1 MKDFEVFF
9 KNNSAIM
16 ILIDAEN
23 GNITDANTAALNF
36 YGYSYQKMISLNIAE
51 INTLPQN
58 EIKKQFAGIIEG
70 KIATAF
76 YKHKIADGS
85 VKDIQAFTSSVIM
98 DNRTYIYSI
107 IQDITPLKIKEKEN
121 ARFEKIAGRLPGVVY
136 QYKLKPDGSSCFPY
150 ASEAIKKIYNVNPE
164 DVREDASVVFKR
176 IHPKDMDHVAA
187 SIQKSAA
194 TLSEWRDEYRV
205 ILDDGS
211 EHWLLGNAMPQPEQD
226 GAVLWHGF
234 ITDITERKALEKD
247 LVKAT
252 KKIEMAM
259 EQSHLTYWEMNHAMN
274 TFTFNDRFYKLY
286 GTTAAKEGGY
296 QMAADIYAKEFLFEE
311 DAHLVRDAIFRFVG
325 EKLSHMQLEHRIRT
339 RDGKMKF
346 IDVRISAQY
355 NTNGELTGTYG
366 CNQDITEKRKKE
378 DEIIRL
384 NTELK
389 ELTNHLQRLRAEE
402 RNKLALEV
410 HDKIG
415 QRLVGMKFEIDYLK
429 SHSKEPG
436 TEIENKISHLSGEIA
451 KMLKDFNAIYSEVN
465 PTFIDDLNLFD
476 AIDSLATE
484 FGKKNNLIIRFYSNI
499 EEEKFSHETK
509 WNIYKIL
516 EECLHNIAEHS
527 KAENV
532 TIKVFKT
539 NELLQIEVED
549 DGMGFDIS
557 KVNMSKQIGI
567 IEMRERV
574 SAAGGVM
581 VFDSVQGRG
590 TLIKITISNLRQ
602 P

>member
-1 MKDFEVFF
+1 
-9 KNNSAIM
+9 
-16 ILIDAEN
+16 
-23 GNITDANTAALNF
+23 
-36 YGYSYQKMISLNIAE
+36 
-51 INTLPQN
+51 
-58 EIKKQFAGIIEG
+58 
-70 KIATAF
+70 
-76 YKHKIADGS
+76 
-85 VKDIQAFTSSVIM
+85 
-98 DNRTYIYSI
+98 
-107 IQDITPLKIKEKEN
+107 
-121 ARFEKIAGRLPGVVY
+121 
-136 QYKLKPDGSSCFPY
+136 
-150 ASEAIKKIYNVNPE
+150 
-164 DVREDASVVFKR
+164 
-176 IHPKDMDHVAA
+176 
-187 SIQKSAA
+187 
-194 TLSEWRDEYRV
+194 
-205 ILDDGS
+205 
-211 EHWLLGNAMPQPEQD
+211 
-226 GAVLWHGF
+226 
-234 ITDITERKALEKD
+234 
-247 LVKAT
+247 
-252 KKIEMAM
+252 
-259 EQSHLTYWEMNHAMN
+259 
-274 TFTFNDRFYKLY
+274 
-286 GTTAAKEGGY
+286 
-296 QMAADIYAKEFLFEE
+296 
-311 DAHLVRDAIFRFVG
+311 
-325 EKLSHMQLEHRIRT
+325 
-339 RDGKMKF
+339 MKF